1 MQNKLQELTE
11 KLYNEG
17 LSKGRQEAD
26 EIVSK
31 AEKEAAAIISKARE
45 ESLTILENAAKEAND
60 LKDRIMNEMKMASRQ
75 SMTVLKKE
83 IENLLVAK
91 ALDIPVKNSS
101 EDTELIKSAIKS
113 IVESFNPEGS
123 ISKELDIILPEKLR
137 NEMEGFLGRSI
148 SKELK
153 EGITLTFDKKLT
165 NGFKIGPKGENYYIS
180 FTDRDFTE
188 FFSNYLRPKTR
199 EILFSE

>member
-17 LSKGRQEAD
+17 LSKGRLEAE

-31 AEKEAAAIISKARE
+31 AENEAAGLISKARE
-45 ESLTILENAAKEAND
+45 ESLVILENAAKEAGE
-60 LKDRIMNEMKMASRQ
+60 LRDRIMNEMKMASRQ

-83 IENLLVAK
+83 IENLLVVK

-113 IVESFNPEGS
+113 IVESFNPEAS
-123 ISKELDIILPEKLR
+123 TSKELDIILPEKLKKEID
-137 NEMEGFLGRSI
+137 NFLSRSI
-148 SKELK
+148 SKELS
-153 EGITLTFDKKLT
+153 EGITLTFDKKLS
-165 NGFKIGPKGENYYIS
+165 NGFKIGPKGENYFIS
-180 FTDRDFTE
+180 FTDKDFIE